1 MAGPEQERLGSAA
14 RDVLLAEAL
23 GDLHKLQQSIQV
35 VSVQLVAL
43 KDQLNGQAHQEMVA
57 VLDQKMNEFRHFQ
70 IPVVAAAKLQA
81 HAEIFLRGV
90 MGEIQRLVAE
100 EVSARAM
107 RSRALMLAGML
118 GIGFMVGFT
127 VRSVF

>member
-100 EVSARAM
+100 EVSAQAV